1 MGQTLDQERAA
12 HAWQCAKRRA
22 GLDDPKD
29 AKDYV
34 VLAKGA
40 PALVMGSGLMAALA
54 FWQSRGKKPS
64 NALVDDTLSWLAKR
78 KLLPAD
84 FESAMSLMAQQAS
97 ARQYMQITDEVLAL
111 LRWLRQFAAAV
122 EEGR

>member
-22 GLDDPKD
+22 GI
-29 AKDYV
+29 KDYV

-54 FWQSRGKKPS
+54 FWQSRGTKPAA
-64 NALVDDTLSWLAKR
+64 ALVEDTLSWLTKR
-78 KLLPAD
+78 KLLPAEFD
-84 FESAMSLMAQQAS
+84 SAMSLMSQQAS

-122 EEGR
+122 AVEEGR